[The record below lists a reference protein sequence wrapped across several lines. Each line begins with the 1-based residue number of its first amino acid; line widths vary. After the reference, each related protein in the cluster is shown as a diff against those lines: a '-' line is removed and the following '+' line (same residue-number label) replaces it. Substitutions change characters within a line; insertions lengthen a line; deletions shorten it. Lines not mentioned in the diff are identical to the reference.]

1 MCAPLNEPPTVWCP
15 EVTVTVLIV
24 PLAAVTLIPL
34 LGLTLWCPS
43 PGLMCSCAAAAEAE
57 ALAALREAAGVVGA
71 GDPLEQAAVS
81 RPAAPVTAM
90 IAIQRPGPAVLP
102 REPAPVRVWTPALSL
117 CRTAGPPVADHS
129 LLVVATPAVPGRS
142 THC

>member
-1 MCAPLNEPPTVWCP
+1 VCAPLNEPPTVWCP

-24 PLAAVTLIPL
+24 PLAAVTVIPL
-34 LGLTLWCPS
+34 PGLTLWRPS
-43 PGLMCSCAAAAEAE
+43 PGVMCSCAEAE

-71 GDPLEQAAVS
+71 GGPLEQAAAS
-81 RPAAPVTAM
+81 RPATPVTAV
-90 IAIQRPGPAVLP
+90 IASQRPGPAVLP
-102 REPAPVRVWTPALSL
+102 RRAARVCVWPSALSF
-117 CRTAGPPVADHS
+117 CRTADPPVAGHS